1 MGVNQHDL
9 IGRRINGGQWL
20 PSSGVGCSPGSQA
33 PFYKKKLMVGFE
45 LLWLHSLLFDLG
57 RGFVTTELESV

>member
-1 MGVNQHDL
+1 M
-9 IGRRINGGQWL
+9 
-20 PSSGVGCSPGSQA
+20 GCSPGSQA